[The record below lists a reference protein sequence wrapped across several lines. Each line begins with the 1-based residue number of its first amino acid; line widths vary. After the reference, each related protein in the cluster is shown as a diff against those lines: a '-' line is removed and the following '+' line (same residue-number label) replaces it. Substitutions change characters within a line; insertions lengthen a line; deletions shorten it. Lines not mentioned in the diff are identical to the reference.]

1 MIKKILYK
9 ILWFIGRHTR
19 IHLIN
24 KALVEINYNNI
35 IKSKKYSEPKNLINF
50 GFKVYSQSDEDG
62 ILEEIFKRIGISQK
76 KFIEL
81 GVQDGK
87 ECNTTYLLKSGW
99 SGLWVDMSTDENKL
113 RLDFRNYI
121 KENLNFK
128 KQWITKKNVN
138 EIIYGFY
145 SDNDEIDL
153 LSIDLG
159 INTYHILSEIKVNPR
174 VIVTEYNA
182 KLRDKIEWIADY
194 DEKKQWSG
202 DDNFGASLN
211 SFKIMLEKKGYYLVC
226 CNIIGVNAFFVRKDL
241 INSEFIN
248 DFSSSYHYE
257 PLKLWL
263 LKKFEVEQK
272 ITI

>member
-87 ECNTTYLLKSGW
+87 ECNTTYLLKCGW

-128 KQWITKKNVN
+128 KERITKKNVN
-138 EIIYGFY
+138 QIIYGFY
-145 SDNDEIDL
+145 SENDEIDL

>member
-1 MIKKILYK
+1 
-9 ILWFIGRHTR
+9 
-19 IHLIN
+19 
-24 KALVEINYNNI
+24 
-35 IKSKKYSEPKNLINF
+35 
-50 GFKVYSQSDEDG
+50 
-62 ILEEIFKRIGISQK
+62 
-76 KFIEL
+76 
-81 GVQDGK
+81 
-87 ECNTTYLLKSGW
+87 
-99 SGLWVDMSTDENKL
+99 MSTDENKL

-128 KQWITKKNVN
+128 KERITKKNVN
-138 EIIYGFY
+138 QIIYGFY

-248 DFSSSYHYE
+248 DFSSSY
-257 PLKLWL
+257 PL
-263 LKKFEVEQK
+263 
-272 ITI
+272 

>member
-128 KQWITKKNVN
+128 KR
-138 EIIYGFY
+138 G
-145 SDNDEIDL
+145 
-153 LSIDLG
+153 
-159 INTYHILSEIKVNPR
+159 
-174 VIVTEYNA
+174 
-182 KLRDKIEWIADY
+182 
-194 DEKKQWSG
+194 
-202 DDNFGASLN
+202 
-211 SFKIMLEKKGYYLVC
+211 
-226 CNIIGVNAFFVRKDL
+226 
-241 INSEFIN
+241 
-248 DFSSSYHYE
+248 
-257 PLKLWL
+257 L
-263 LKKFEVEQK
+263 LKKMSIK
-272 ITI
+272 

>member
-1 MIKKILYK
+1 M
-9 ILWFIGRHTR
+9 
-19 IHLIN
+19 
-24 KALVEINYNNI
+24 
-35 IKSKKYSEPKNLINF
+35 
-50 GFKVYSQSDEDG
+50 
-62 ILEEIFKRIGISQK
+62 
-76 KFIEL
+76 
-81 GVQDGK
+81 
-87 ECNTTYLLKSGW
+87 
-99 SGLWVDMSTDENKL
+99 
-113 RLDFRNYI
+113 
-121 KENLNFK
+121 
-128 KQWITKKNVN
+128 N

>member
-1 MIKKILYK
+1 MIKRFLIRV
-9 ILWFIGRHTR
+9 LWFIGRHTR

-24 KALVEINYNNI
+24 KSLSEINYREI
-35 IKSKKYSEPKNLINF
+35 LSSQKYSDTKNLVNF
-50 GFKVYSQSDEDG
+50 GFKVYSQADEDG
-62 ILEEIFKRIGISQK
+62 ILEEIFKRIGFSQK

-81 GVQDGK
+81 GIQDGT

-113 RLDFRNYI
+113 KVDFKNFL
-121 KENLNFK
+121 KQNLNFK
-128 KQWITKKNVN
+128 KEIVTRTNVN
-138 EIIYGFY
+138 EIIHSFF
-145 SDNDEIDL
+145 SEKDEIDL
-153 LSIDLG
+153 LSIDIG
-159 INTYHILSEIKVNPR
+159 VNTYHVLNEIKISPR

-182 KLRDKIEWIADY
+182 KLRDQVEWIATY
-194 DEKKQWSG
+194 DEKKQWQG

-211 SFKIMLEKKGYYLVC
+211 SFTIMMEKKGYYLVC

-241 INSEFIN
+241 INSKFIN

-263 LKKFEVEQK
+263 LKKFETEQK
-272 ITI
+272 IKI

>member
-1 MIKKILYK
+1 M
-9 ILWFIGRHTR
+9 
-19 IHLIN
+19 
-24 KALVEINYNNI
+24 
-35 IKSKKYSEPKNLINF
+35 
-50 GFKVYSQSDEDG
+50 
-62 ILEEIFKRIGISQK
+62 
-76 KFIEL
+76 
-81 GVQDGK
+81 
-87 ECNTTYLLKSGW
+87 
-99 SGLWVDMSTDENKL
+99 VDMSTDENKL

-128 KQWITKKNVN
+128 KRGLLKNVN
-138 EIIYGFY
+138 QIIYGFY

-194 DEKKQWSG
+194 DEKQWSG
-202 DDNFGASLN
+202 DDNFGASEL
-211 SFKIMLEKKGYYLVC
+211 FKIMLEKKGYYLVC

-257 PLKLWL
+257 P
-263 LKKFEVEQK
+263 
-272 ITI
+272 

>member
-1 MIKKILYK
+1 MIKRFLIRV
-9 ILWFIGRHTR
+9 LWFIGRHTR

-24 KALVEINYNNI
+24 KSLSEINYREI
-35 IKSKKYSEPKNLINF
+35 LSSQKYSDTKNLVNF
-50 GFKVYSQSDEDG
+50 GFKVYSQADEDG
-62 ILEEIFKRIGISQK
+62 ILEEIFKRIGFSQK

-81 GVQDGK
+81 GIQDGT

-113 RLDFRNYI
+113 KVDFKNFL
-121 KENLNFK
+121 KQNLNFK
-128 KQWITKKNVN
+128 KEIVTRTNVN
-138 EIIYGFY
+138 EIIHSFF
-145 SDNDEIDL
+145 SEKDEIDL
-153 LSIDLG
+153 LSIDIG
-159 INTYHILSEIKVNPR
+159 VNTYHVLNEIKISPR

-182 KLRDKIEWIADY
+182 KLRDQVEWIATY
-194 DEKKQWSG
+194 DEKKQWQG

-211 SFKIMLEKKGYYLVC
+211 SFTIMMEKKGYYLVC

-241 INSEFIN
+241 INSKFIN

-263 LKKFEVEQK
+263 LKKFETEQK
-272 ITI
+272 ISI

>member
-1 MIKKILYK
+1 MIKRFLIRV
-9 ILWFIGRHTR
+9 LWFIGRHTR

-24 KALVEINYNNI
+24 KSLSEINYREILN
-35 IKSKKYSEPKNLINF
+35 SQKYLDTKNLLNF
-50 GFKVYSQSDEDG
+50 GFKVYSQADEDG
-62 ILEEIFKRIGISQK
+62 ILEEIFKRIGFSQK

-81 GVQDGK
+81 GIQDGT

-113 RLDFRNYI
+113 KVDFKNFL
-121 KENLNFK
+121 KQNLNFK
-128 KQWITKKNVN
+128 KEIVTRTNVN
-138 EIIYGFY
+138 EIIHSFF
-145 SDNDEIDL
+145 SEKDEIDL
-153 LSIDLG
+153 LSIDIG
-159 INTYHILSEIKVNPR
+159 VNTYHVLNEIKISPR

-182 KLRDKIEWIADY
+182 KLRDQVEWIATY
-194 DEKKQWSG
+194 DEKKQWQG

-211 SFKIMLEKKGYYLVC
+211 SFTIMMEKKGYYLVC

-241 INSEFIN
+241 INSKFIN

-263 LKKFEVEQK
+263 LKKFETEQK
-272 ITI
+272 ISI

>member
-1 MIKKILYK
+1 MIKKTLYK

-128 KQWITKKNVN
+128 KERITKKNVN
-138 EIIYGFY
+138 QIIYGFY

-263 LKKFEVEQK
+263 LKKFEAEQK

>member
-1 MIKKILYK
+1 MIKKTLYK

-87 ECNTTYLLKSGW
+87 ECNTTYLLKCGW

-128 KQWITKKNVN
+128 KERITKKNVN
-138 EIIYGFY
+138 QIIYGFY

>member
-87 ECNTTYLLKSGW
+87 ECNTTYLLKCGW

-128 KQWITKKNVN
+128 KERITKKNVN
-138 EIIYGFY
+138 QIIYGFY

>member
-1 MIKKILYK
+1 M
-9 ILWFIGRHTR
+9 
-19 IHLIN
+19 
-24 KALVEINYNNI
+24 
-35 IKSKKYSEPKNLINF
+35 
-50 GFKVYSQSDEDG
+50 
-62 ILEEIFKRIGISQK
+62 
-76 KFIEL
+76 
-81 GVQDGK
+81 
-87 ECNTTYLLKSGW
+87 
-99 SGLWVDMSTDENKL
+99 
-113 RLDFRNYI
+113 
-121 KENLNFK
+121 
-128 KQWITKKNVN
+128 
-138 EIIYGFY
+138 
-145 SDNDEIDL
+145 
-153 LSIDLG
+153 
-159 INTYHILSEIKVNPR
+159 NPR

>member
-1 MIKKILYK
+1 MIKKTLYK

-87 ECNTTYLLKSGW
+87 ECNTTYLLKCGW

-128 KQWITKKNVN
+128 KERITKKNVN
-138 EIIYGFY
+138 QIIYGFY

-248 DFSSSYHYE
+248 DFSSSFHYE

>member
-87 ECNTTYLLKSGW
+87 ECNTTYLLKCGW

-113 RLDFRNYI
+113 RLDFRNYT

-128 KQWITKKNVN
+128 KERITKKNVN
-138 EIIYGFY
+138 QIIYGFY

>member
-1 MIKKILYK
+1 MIKKTLYK

-128 KQWITKKNVN
+128 KERITKKNVN
-138 EIIYGFY
+138 QIIYGFY

-241 INSEFIN
+241 INAEFIN
-248 DFSSSYHYE
+248 DFSSSFHYE

>member
-1 MIKKILYK
+1 MIKRFLIRV
-9 ILWFIGRHTR
+9 LWFIGRHTR

-24 KALVEINYNNI
+24 KSLSEINYREILN
-35 IKSKKYSEPKNLINF
+35 SQKYSDTKNLVNF
-50 GFKVYSQSDEDG
+50 GFKVYSQADEDG
-62 ILEEIFKRIGISQK
+62 ILEEIFKRIGFSQK

-81 GVQDGK
+81 GIQDGT

-113 RLDFRNYI
+113 KVDFKNFL
-121 KENLNFK
+121 KQNLNFK
-128 KQWITKKNVN
+128 KEIVTRTNVN
-138 EIIYGFY
+138 EIIHSFF
-145 SDNDEIDL
+145 SEKDEIDL
-153 LSIDLG
+153 LSIDIG
-159 INTYHILSEIKVNPR
+159 VNTYHVLNEIKISPR

-182 KLRDKIEWIADY
+182 KLRDQVEWIATY
-194 DEKKQWSG
+194 DEKKQWQG

-211 SFKIMLEKKGYYLVC
+211 SFTIMMEKKGYYLVC

-241 INSEFIN
+241 INSKFIN

-263 LKKFEVEQK
+263 LKKFETEQK
-272 ITI
+272 IKI